1 MAIFIIRMRYGATAV
16 FDFPT
21 TPYFTD
27 VTPDTFGWSWI
38 QRLRE
43 DNITGGC
50 TITTYCPTAPVTRGE
65 MAIFVMAGGFNA
77 LLPPGTPV
85 ISSISPATITHG
97 TSGIYTVTGL
107 NTNFVQGT
115 TVISPIPGVTIG
127 AVTVASA
134 TSLTVQLSAASDA
147 TLQPSSV
154 QAITGS
160 EEAVLPNSLVIQ

>member
-1 MAIFIIRMRYGATAV
+1 
-16 FDFPT
+16 
-21 TPYFTD
+21 
-27 VTPDTFGWSWI
+27 
-38 QRLRE
+38 
-43 DNITGGC
+43 
-50 TITTYCPTAPVTRGE
+50 

-97 TSGIYTVTGL
+97 TGGIYTVTGL

-127 AVTVASA
+127 TVTVASA
-134 TSLTVQLSAASDA
+134 TSLTVQLTAASDA
-147 TLQPSSV
+147 ILQPSSV